1 MELAVL
7 VFGVLT
13 DGEQKKNIRSRESS
27 VMETATR
34 KLAERLDEA
43 FEYSAIWYLE
53 KADHTGEEL
62 TDEEGRNVDLFCAL
76 QEFIKEVSPALMQ
89 DAADLASKY
98 PELFEQSLTTLVSSI
113 CDQFRPATA
122 TEFVVQLNTFIRR
135 STEALVPG

>member
-1 MELAVL
+1 M
-7 VFGVLT
+7 
-13 DGEQKKNIRSRESS
+13 
-27 VMETATR
+27 
-34 KLAERLDEA
+34 AERLDEA
-43 FEYSAIWYLE
+43 FEYSAKWYLE

-62 TDEEGRNVDLFCAL
+62 TDEEGRNVDLFYAFQKSL
-76 QEFIKEVSPALMQ
+76 KDVPPALIQ

>member
-1 MELAVL
+1 MRV
-7 VFGVLT
+7 V
-13 DGEQKKNIRSRESS
+13 S
-27 VMETATR
+27 
-34 KLAERLDEA
+34 ERLDEA

-62 TDEEGRNVDLFCAL
+62 TDEEGRNVDLFYTL
-76 QEFIKEVSPALMQ
+76 QKSLKEVPPALIQ
-89 DAADLASKY
+89 DAADLAAKY

-122 TEFVVQLNTFIRR
+122 AEFVTRLNTFIQR

>member
-1 MELAVL
+1 M
-7 VFGVLT
+7 
-13 DGEQKKNIRSRESS
+13 
-27 VMETATR
+27 R
-34 KLAERLDEA
+34 KMAERLDEA

-53 KADHTGEEL
+53 KADQMGEGL
-62 TDEEGRNVDLFCAL
+62 TDEEGRNVDLFYAL
-76 QEFIKEVSPALMQ
+76 QKSLKEVSPVLMQ

-122 TEFVVQLNTFIRR
+122 AEFVAQLNTFIRR